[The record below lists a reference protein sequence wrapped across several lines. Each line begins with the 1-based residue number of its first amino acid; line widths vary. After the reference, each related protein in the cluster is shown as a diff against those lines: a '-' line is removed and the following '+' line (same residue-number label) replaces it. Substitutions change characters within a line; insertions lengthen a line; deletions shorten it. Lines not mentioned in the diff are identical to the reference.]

1 MFLVDTSAGR
11 IVDDE
16 EIKEALATS
25 RPYGEWLHAGLLR
38 LDDLPP
44 RDFLT
49 PQHASVVK
57 HQRVFGYTSEELK
70 ILLGPMART
79 GAEPIGSMGTD
90 TPVAVLSDRPRLLFD
105 YFSQLFAQVT
115 NPPLDAIREERVT
128 SMGSTLGPEANLLSL
143 GPASCRQIAQIGM
156 A

>member
-70 ILLGPMART
+70 ILVGPMART

-90 TPVAVLSDRPRLLFD
+90 TPVAVLSDRPRLLFR
-105 YFSQLFAQVT
+105 S
-115 NPPLDAIREERVT
+115 EEHT
-128 SMGSTLGPEANLLSL
+128 SELPSL
-143 GPASCRQIAQIGM
+143 MRTSYAVFCLKKKKNTPQQ
-156 A
+156 

>member
-70 ILLGPMART
+70 ILVGPMART

-90 TPVAVLSDRPRLLFD
+90 TPVAVPSDRPRVLFD
-105 YFSQLFAQVT
+105 YFSPPLAPVT
-115 NPPLDAIREERVT
+115 NPPPDPIRDELVPP
-128 SMGSTLGPEANLLSL
+128 MGSTPRQPTTPLSP
-143 GPASCRQIAQIGM
+143 GPASRT
-156 A
+156 

>member
-49 PQHASVVK
+49 PQHAPVVK
-57 HQRVFGYTSEELK
+57 HQRVFGYTSEEIK
-70 ILLGPMART
+70 IMVGPMART
-79 GAEPIGSMGTD
+79 GAEPHLSM
-90 TPVAVLSDRPRLLFD
+90 A
-105 YFSQLFAQVT
+105 
-115 NPPLDAIREERVT
+115 NEPPLP
-128 SMGSTLGPEANLLSL
+128 TLSAPPPPLF
-143 GPASCRQIAQIGM
+143 
-156 A
+156 

>member
-1 MFLVDTSAGR
+1 MASEVGVLPIDPATVVQKGRLQPGRMFLVDTSAGR

-70 ILLGPMART
+70 ILVGPMART
-79 GAEPIGSMGTD
+79 DRKSTSLNTSHLCAPT
-90 TPVAVLSDRPRLLFD
+90 LLYSD
-105 YFSQLFAQVT
+105 
-115 NPPLDAIREERVT
+115 
-128 SMGSTLGPEANLLSL
+128 
-143 GPASCRQIAQIGM
+143 
-156 A
+156 